1 MLIKSVIASTT
12 NFWCSAFCLPQACMD
27 AIDSMCSAFLWSGS
41 PNDTSKAKVAWKE
54 VCNPM
59 QEGGL
64 GIRSITEVAKVFS
77 LRLIWRIFNES
88 QSLWVDWVR
97 HFLLR
102 SESFWDIRD
111 TGLGSWVWR
120 KMLKMRTLAKQFL
133 RMEIHNGQS
142 TRFWTN
148 IWHPSGRLIEVA
160 GESGTQKLGISR
172 SALVCEVRTQT
183 CWAFRRTR
191 DRLLREIISSIET
204 HQLSDAR
211 NSRDIVLWRKNEN
224 EFCNQFST
232 S

>member
-1 MLIKSVIASTT
+1 
-12 NFWCSAFCLPQACMD
+12 
-27 AIDSMCSAFLWSGS
+27 
-41 PNDTSKAKVAWKE
+41 
-54 VCNPM
+54 
-59 QEGGL
+59 
-64 GIRSITEVAKVFS
+64 
-77 LRLIWRIFNES
+77 
-88 QSLWVDWVR
+88 
-97 HFLLR
+97 
-102 SESFWDIRD
+102 
-111 TGLGSWVWR
+111 
-120 KMLKMRTLAKQFL
+120 MLKMRTLAKQFL

-142 TRFWTN
+142 TRFWTD